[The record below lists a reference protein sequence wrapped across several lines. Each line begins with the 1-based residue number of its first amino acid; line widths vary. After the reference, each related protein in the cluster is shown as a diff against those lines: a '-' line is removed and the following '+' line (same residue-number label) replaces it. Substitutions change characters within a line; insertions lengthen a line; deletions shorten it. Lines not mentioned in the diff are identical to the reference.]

1 MRFLIAILAFIA
13 AAVLIG
19 LGIAQR
25 TVWIPPANVVTA
37 TVVKGGEP
45 YTVIDGSVLRAR
57 PGQQTLTVSGSSSPF
72 VAYGRTADVLAWLG
86 NHKYAK
92 VTYNAATNKLS
103 SHVVT
108 PKPTKTST
116 PSTQTATP
124 TPTPGLSGAR

>member
-1 MRFLIAILAFIA
+1 MGAGCVRRAPCIQRAECDNEGEFVRFLIAILAFIA

-86 NHKYAK
+86 N
-92 VTYNAATNKLS
+92 
-103 SHVVT
+103 
-108 PKPTKTST
+108 
-116 PSTQTATP
+116 
-124 TPTPGLSGAR
+124 